1 MQCVE
6 VRGKRYEENK
16 WNWGQKETETDV
28 FDAVFLDSI
37 LVGKRTV
44 VMVVE

>member
-6 VRGKRYEENK
+6 VRGKSYRK
-16 WNWGQKETETDV
+16 KRCNWGQKETETDTSEPL
-28 FDAVFLDSI
+28 FLDSI

>member
-6 VRGKRYEENK
+6 LRGKSYEEKK
-16 WNWGQKETETDV
+16 WNWGQKENETDT
-28 FDAVFLDSI
+28 FEAVFFDSI
-37 LVGKRTV
+37 LVGKITV